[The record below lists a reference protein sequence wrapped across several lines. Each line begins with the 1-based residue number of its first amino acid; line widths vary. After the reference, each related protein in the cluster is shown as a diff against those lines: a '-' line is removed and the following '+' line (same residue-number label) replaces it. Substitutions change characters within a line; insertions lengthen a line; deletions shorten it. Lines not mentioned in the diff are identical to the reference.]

1 MSNIE
6 YIGLDIH
13 RKSVSYCRKRAD
25 GEVIAE
31 GRVAAR
37 ADALR
42 QWAAGL
48 PSAWKGAME
57 ATIFTGWIYDV
68 LKPYAVE
75 LQVGHPLRMEAI
87 TKAKKKSDRGSA
99 STICDL
105 LRANLLPTCTMLPPE
120 LRELRQVLRFRNK
133 LVREAVRMH
142 NHCAGLLMMNG
153 VPYERVKLH
162 RKRYFTNL
170 LEALKEP
177 ADGEAAEGG
186 IEASSGLDAWGPLD
200 HVPEA
205 VRGMLAMGRHSYE
218 FFERAQQRLLAALQ
232 THPRIAG
239 RVERLKS
246 IPGVGDVTALSW
258 VLEIGEVER
267 FSSIRKVWS
276 YCGLTAGQSESG
288 ERAKR
293 LPLSKLR
300 NGHLQ
305 TVLIEVAKLAPRR
318 NPLLR
323 EVSEREK
330 ERGHKNRATIAVARK
345 LVAYLMAVDKR
356 EQPFQLEVAKLA

>member
-13 RKSVSYCRKRAD
+13 RKSVSFCRKLAD
-25 GEVIAE
+25 GTVMGE
-31 GRVAAR
+31 GKVTAR

-42 QWAAGL
+42 QWAEAL
-48 PSAWKGAME
+48 TSPWMGAME

-75 LQVGHPLRMEAI
+75 LQVGHPLRMEAV
-87 TKAKKKSDRGSA
+87 TKAKKKTDRGSA
-99 STICDL
+99 STISDL
-105 LRANLLPTCTMLPPE
+105 LRANLLPVCTMLPPE

-142 NHCAGLLMMNG
+142 NHSAGLLMMNG

-162 RKRYFTNL
+162 RKHYFTDL
-170 LEALKEP
+170 LGALEAL
-177 ADGEAAEGG
+177 DGEDNETDGVDREGAL
-186 IEASSGLDAWGPLD
+186 EAWGSLA
-200 HVPEA
+200 HVPASLRELLSMS
-205 VRGMLAMGRHSYE
+205 RTGYE
-218 FFERAQQRLLAALQ
+218 LFERAQKKLLAALQ
-232 THPRIAG
+232 AHPRIAE

-246 IPGVGDVTALSW
+246 IPAVGEVTALTW
-258 VLEIGEVER
+258 VLEIGPVER
-267 FSSIRKVWS
+267 FSSIHKAWS
-276 YCGLTAGQSESG
+276 YCGLTAGQAESG
-288 ERAKR
+288 ESAKR
-293 LPLSKLR
+293 MPLSKLR
-300 NGHLQ
+300 NRHLQ
-305 TVLIEVAKLAPRR
+305 TVLIEAAKLAPRW
-318 NPLLR
+318 NPLLA

-356 EQPFQLEVAKLA
+356 EQRFELEVAKVA